1 MRRRRIPPRED
12 AVCHVSAGRDKLGLD
27 IHYINAFKGRG
38 IFTTVPF
45 QKGDFLLEYRG
56 KLITKEECERRH
68 RVYHDSLKVFMFE
81 FKFDGKLWC
90 VDASQEDG
98 SLGRLVNDNHIS
110 PSAKMKI
117 LNINGKPHLC
127 LFASRDISP
136 GEEIDYNYGDSD
148 WPWRCKT
155 ETSQIQKTVSCLK
168 PQPNNDLDLKHPE
181 PERDLDEEMP
191 QQGSEAMHSSSVQDF
206 EETETSQIQKT
217 VSCLKPQPNNDL
229 DLKHPEPE
237 RDLDEEMPQQGSE
250 AMHSSSVQDFE
261 ETETSQIQKTVS
273 CLKPQP
279 NNDLDLKHP
288 EPERDLDEE
297 MPQQGSEAM
306 HSSSVQDF
314 EETETSQIQK
324 TVSCLKPQPNSF
336 PNNDLDLKHPEP
348 ERFHNHR
355 LVCTTISSLDKCIQ
369 CVGPVSSLKWLGYKC
384 KVCLGVWHKSCLAK
398 LANQNCHQSTQKEEI
413 SEYSGED
420 GLPHSV
426 LDQISSDD
434 DGNHSI
440 SEEEYVPDSE
450 SYDEDSD
457 EDISLL
463 PSTSKGLL
471 CQNDISKAH
480 EQSDSMNLIHNLT
493 KDKPQDKSELCE
505 TESEKMTLS
514 KRNYCYFCGKPQ
526 AKISRHLKTHK
537 TAPDVVHAFSLPRDS
552 NERKSLLEKLRNKG
566 NFKHNA
572 AVLHG
577 GVGPLKV
584 KRRPKI
590 KAVEGKFAHC
600 FYCQGM
606 YVRKD
611 LWRHVRRC
619 PNKPKDDTDK
629 EPGRTKVLGLALTL
643 ESQCY
648 PQVSSGVWKV
658 LAVMK
663 QDEIASA
670 VRNDFTVIQFAQSLY
685 NKHGQDPTKYDYIRQ
700 KLREAGRLLLC
711 LRTEFSVHNM
721 EEAIKPA
728 NFQRVVQAVK
738 KVSGFD
744 EETLSYKTPSLAL
757 KLGHTLHKMSDIIHC
772 RALMTEDEAL
782 IKSTDAFK
790 KLYVSKWSEMVS
802 HRALNTLSEAKF
814 NKPSTLPFTED
825 VRILHHYLQKSAE
838 SAFCSLENEATAQ
851 NYAQLAQVTL
861 SQIIVFNRRRSG
873 EVSKMRLKS
882 FLERDKT
889 ALHTDV
895 AMGLSEMEQRLCN
908 YFCRIEIMGKRDRNV
923 PVLLTP
929 SMLDALS
936 LLVSRR
942 PDCGI
947 CATNIYL
954 FARPR
959 SMSHYRGMDSLRVH
973 AHQCGAKQP
982 EYLRST
988 QLRKHVATLS
998 QVLNLKNNELDQ
1010 VADFLGHDI
1019 RVHREFYRLPVPT
1032 TQLAKISKLLL
1043 TLEKGHLSQIQGK
1056 SLDEIKIEDEIAL
1069 SDAETKDSESESDDD
1084 DTALTMSACG
1094 TSEPVHA
1101 VADST
1106 NTAQLQDTVDCADEG
1121 PLTMPAAS
1129 ETAAPSEEKN
1139 AAQSHNSRRAPK
1151 NMWSKAEVAAVM
1163 RHFKDHINEGK
1174 LATKN
1179 ECSHCK
1185 LVEDPVLAGRTVQN
1199 IRDFVRNRGLTAKR
1213 QKKMN

>member
-1 MRRRRIPPRED
+1 
-12 AVCHVSAGRDKLGLD
+12 
-27 IHYINAFKGRG
+27 
-38 IFTTVPF
+38 
-45 QKGDFLLEYRG
+45 
-56 KLITKEECERRH
+56 
-68 RVYHDSLKVFMFE
+68 
-81 FKFDGKLWC
+81 
-90 VDASQEDG
+90 
-98 SLGRLVNDNHIS
+98 
-110 PSAKMKI
+110 
-117 LNINGKPHLC
+117 
-127 LFASRDISP
+127 
-136 GEEIDYNYGDSD
+136 
-148 WPWRCKT
+148 
-155 ETSQIQKTVSCLK
+155 
-168 PQPNNDLDLKHPE
+168 
-181 PERDLDEEMP
+181 
-191 QQGSEAMHSSSVQDF
+191 
-206 EETETSQIQKT
+206 
-217 VSCLKPQPNNDL
+217 
-229 DLKHPEPE
+229 
-237 RDLDEEMPQQGSE
+237 
-250 AMHSSSVQDFE
+250 
-261 ETETSQIQKTVS
+261 
-273 CLKPQP
+273 
-279 NNDLDLKHP
+279 
-288 EPERDLDEE
+288 
-297 MPQQGSEAM
+297 
-306 HSSSVQDF
+306 
-314 EETETSQIQK
+314 
-324 TVSCLKPQPNSF
+324 
-336 PNNDLDLKHPEP
+336 
-348 ERFHNHR
+348 
-355 LVCTTISSLDKCIQ
+355 
-369 CVGPVSSLKWLGYKC
+369 
-384 KVCLGVWHKSCLAK
+384 
-398 LANQNCHQSTQKEEI
+398 
-413 SEYSGED
+413 
-420 GLPHSV
+420 
-426 LDQISSDD
+426 
-434 DGNHSI
+434 
-440 SEEEYVPDSE
+440 
-450 SYDEDSD
+450 
-457 EDISLL
+457 
-463 PSTSKGLL
+463 
-471 CQNDISKAH
+471 
-480 EQSDSMNLIHNLT
+480 
-493 KDKPQDKSELCE
+493 
-505 TESEKMTLS
+505 
-514 KRNYCYFCGKPQ
+514 
-526 AKISRHLKTHK
+526 
-537 TAPDVVHAFSLPRDS
+537 
-552 NERKSLLEKLRNKG
+552 
-566 NFKHNA
+566 
-572 AVLHG
+572 
-577 GVGPLKV
+577 
-584 KRRPKI
+584 
-590 KAVEGKFAHC
+590 
-600 FYCQGM
+600 
-606 YVRKD
+606 
-611 LWRHVRRC
+611 
-619 PNKPKDDTDK
+619 
-629 EPGRTKVLGLALTL
+629 
-643 ESQCY
+643 
-648 PQVSSGVWKV
+648 
-658 LAVMK
+658 
-663 QDEIASA
+663 
-670 VRNDFTVIQFAQSLY
+670 
-685 NKHGQDPTKYDYIRQ
+685 
-700 KLREAGRLLLC
+700 
-711 LRTEFSVHNM
+711 M

-973 AHQCGAKQP
+973 AHQCGAKHP

-1056 SLDEIKIEDEIAL
+1056 SLDEIEIEDEIAL

-1094 TSEPVHA
+1094 TSEAVHA

-1106 NTAQLQDTVDCADEG
+1106 NTAQLQDTVDYADEE
-1121 PLTMPAAS
+1121 PLIMPAAS
-1129 ETAAPSEEKN
+1129 ETAAPSEDKN

>member
-1 MRRRRIPPRED
+1 
-12 AVCHVSAGRDKLGLD
+12 
-27 IHYINAFKGRG
+27 
-38 IFTTVPF
+38 
-45 QKGDFLLEYRG
+45 
-56 KLITKEECERRH
+56 
-68 RVYHDSLKVFMFE
+68 
-81 FKFDGKLWC
+81 
-90 VDASQEDG
+90 
-98 SLGRLVNDNHIS
+98 
-110 PSAKMKI
+110 
-117 LNINGKPHLC
+117 
-127 LFASRDISP
+127 
-136 GEEIDYNYGDSD
+136 
-148 WPWRCKT
+148 
-155 ETSQIQKTVSCLK
+155 
-168 PQPNNDLDLKHPE
+168 
-181 PERDLDEEMP
+181 
-191 QQGSEAMHSSSVQDF
+191 
-206 EETETSQIQKT
+206 
-217 VSCLKPQPNNDL
+217 
-229 DLKHPEPE
+229 
-237 RDLDEEMPQQGSE
+237 
-250 AMHSSSVQDFE
+250 
-261 ETETSQIQKTVS
+261 
-273 CLKPQP
+273 
-279 NNDLDLKHP
+279 
-288 EPERDLDEE
+288 
-297 MPQQGSEAM
+297 
-306 HSSSVQDF
+306 
-314 EETETSQIQK
+314 
-324 TVSCLKPQPNSF
+324 
-336 PNNDLDLKHPEP
+336 
-348 ERFHNHR
+348 
-355 LVCTTISSLDKCIQ
+355 
-369 CVGPVSSLKWLGYKC
+369 
-384 KVCLGVWHKSCLAK
+384 
-398 LANQNCHQSTQKEEI
+398 
-413 SEYSGED
+413 
-420 GLPHSV
+420 
-426 LDQISSDD
+426 
-434 DGNHSI
+434 
-440 SEEEYVPDSE
+440 
-450 SYDEDSD
+450 
-457 EDISLL
+457 
-463 PSTSKGLL
+463 
-471 CQNDISKAH
+471 
-480 EQSDSMNLIHNLT
+480 
-493 KDKPQDKSELCE
+493 
-505 TESEKMTLS
+505 MTLS

-685 NKHGQDPTKYDYIRQ
+685 NKHGQDPPKYDYIRQ

-895 AMGLSEMEQRLCN
+895 TMGLSEMEQRLCN

-973 AHQCGAKQP
+973 AYQCGAKHP

-1019 RVHREFYRLPVPT
+1019 RVHCEFCRLPVPT

-1043 TLEKGHLSQIQGK
+1043 TLEKGHLSQIQGN
-1056 SLDEIKIEDEIAL
+1056 SLDEIEIKDEIAL

-1106 NTAQLQDTVDCADEG
+1106 NTAQLQDTVDCDEE
-1121 PLTMPAAS
+1121 PLIMPAAS
-1129 ETAAPSEEKN
+1129 ETAAPSEDKN

-1151 NMWSKAEVAAVM
+1151 NMWSKDEVAAVM

>member
-1 MRRRRIPPRED
+1 MDNRQSVRNNRSANAASDDLVYIERAEESLKFKGAVRRQFPVLLSSEFFSVPTETFKPHHRAPFFPHH
-12 AVCHVSAGRDKLGLD
+12 HVSVR
-27 IHYINAFKGRG
+27 
-38 IFTTVPF
+38 
-45 QKGDFLLEYRG
+45 FLW
-56 KLITKEECERRH
+56 
-68 RVYHDSLKVFMFE
+68 SLVA
-81 FKFDGKLWC
+81 C
-90 VDASQEDG
+90 ST
-98 SLGRLVNDNHIS
+98 
-110 PSAKMKI
+110 
-117 LNINGKPHLC
+117 
-127 LFASRDISP
+127 
-136 GEEIDYNYGDSD
+136 Y
-148 WPWRCKT
+148 KT

-168 PQPNNDLDLKHPE
+168 PQPNCIPNNDLDLKHPE
-181 PERDLDEEMP
+181 PERDHDEEMP
-191 QQGSEAMHSSSVQDF
+191 QQGSEAMHSSSAQDS

-217 VSCLKPQPNNDL
+217 VSCLKPQPNC
-229 DLKHPEPE
+229 
-237 RDLDEEMPQQGSE
+237 
-250 AMHSSSVQDFE
+250 
-261 ETETSQIQKTVS
+261 I
-273 CLKPQP
+273 P

-288 EPERDLDEE
+288 EPERC
-297 MPQQGSEAM
+297 
-306 HSSSVQDF
+306 HS
-314 EETETSQIQK
+314 
-324 TVSCLKPQPNSF
+324 
-336 PNNDLDLKHPEP
+336 
-348 ERFHNHR
+348 HR

-398 LANQNCHQSTQKEEI
+398 LSNQNCHQSTQKEEI

-471 CQNDISKAH
+471 CQDDISKAH
-480 EQSDSMNLIHNLT
+480 EQSDSTNLIHNLT
-493 KDKPQDKSELCE
+493 KDKPEDKSELCE

-711 LRTEFSVHNM
+711 LRTEFSVHNI

-728 NFQRVVQAVK
+728 NFQRVVQA
-738 KVSGFD
+738 
-744 EETLSYKTPSLAL
+744 
-757 KLGHTLHKMSDIIHC
+757 
-772 RALMTEDEAL
+772 R
-782 IKSTDAFK
+782 
-790 KLYVSKWSEMVS
+790 
-802 HRALNTLSEAKF
+802 
-814 NKPSTLPFTED
+814 
-825 VRILHHYLQKSAE
+825 
-838 SAFCSLENEATAQ
+838 
-851 NYAQLAQVTL
+851 
-861 SQIIVFNRRRSG
+861 
-873 EVSKMRLKS
+873 
-882 FLERDKT
+882 
-889 ALHTDV
+889 
-895 AMGLSEMEQRLCN
+895 ME
-908 YFCRIEIMGKRDRNV
+908 
-923 PVLLTP
+923 P
-929 SMLDALS
+929 
-936 LLVSRR
+936 
-942 PDCGI
+942 
-947 CATNIYL
+947 
-954 FARPR
+954 
-959 SMSHYRGMDSLRVH
+959 
-973 AHQCGAKQP
+973 
-982 EYLRST
+982 
-988 QLRKHVATLS
+988 
-998 QVLNLKNNELDQ
+998 
-1010 VADFLGHDI
+1010 
-1019 RVHREFYRLPVPT
+1019 
-1032 TQLAKISKLLL
+1032 
-1043 TLEKGHLSQIQGK
+1043 
-1056 SLDEIKIEDEIAL
+1056 
-1069 SDAETKDSESESDDD
+1069 
-1084 DTALTMSACG
+1084 
-1094 TSEPVHA
+1094 
-1101 VADST
+1101 
-1106 NTAQLQDTVDCADEG
+1106 
-1121 PLTMPAAS
+1121 
-1129 ETAAPSEEKN
+1129 
-1139 AAQSHNSRRAPK
+1139 
-1151 NMWSKAEVAAVM
+1151 
-1163 RHFKDHINEGK
+1163 
-1174 LATKN
+1174 
-1179 ECSHCK
+1179 
-1185 LVEDPVLAGRTVQN
+1185 
-1199 IRDFVRNRGLTAKR
+1199 
-1213 QKKMN
+1213 

>member
-1 MRRRRIPPRED
+1 
-12 AVCHVSAGRDKLGLD
+12 
-27 IHYINAFKGRG
+27 
-38 IFTTVPF
+38 
-45 QKGDFLLEYRG
+45 
-56 KLITKEECERRH
+56 
-68 RVYHDSLKVFMFE
+68 
-81 FKFDGKLWC
+81 
-90 VDASQEDG
+90 
-98 SLGRLVNDNHIS
+98 
-110 PSAKMKI
+110 
-117 LNINGKPHLC
+117 
-127 LFASRDISP
+127 
-136 GEEIDYNYGDSD
+136 
-148 WPWRCKT
+148 
-155 ETSQIQKTVSCLK
+155 
-168 PQPNNDLDLKHPE
+168 
-181 PERDLDEEMP
+181 
-191 QQGSEAMHSSSVQDF
+191 
-206 EETETSQIQKT
+206 
-217 VSCLKPQPNNDL
+217 
-229 DLKHPEPE
+229 
-237 RDLDEEMPQQGSE
+237 MPQQGSE

-348 ERFHNHR
+348 ERFQNHR

-1106 NTAQLQDTVDCADEG
+1106 NTAQLQDTVDCDEG

>member
-56 KLITKEECERRH
+56 KLITKDECERRH

-168 PQPNNDLDLKHPE
+168 PQPNCIPNNDLDLKHPE
-181 PERDLDEEMP
+181 PERDHDEEMP
-191 QQGSEAMHSSSVQDF
+191 QQGSEAMHSSSAQDS
-206 EETETSQIQKT
+206 EETETSQIQKL
-217 VSCLKPQPNNDL
+217 VSCLKPQPNCIPNNDL

-237 RDLDEEMPQQGSE
+237 RC
-250 AMHSSSVQDFE
+250 HS
-261 ETETSQIQKTVS
+261 
-273 CLKPQP
+273 
-279 NNDLDLKHP
+279 
-288 EPERDLDEE
+288 
-297 MPQQGSEAM
+297 
-306 HSSSVQDF
+306 
-314 EETETSQIQK
+314 
-324 TVSCLKPQPNSF
+324 
-336 PNNDLDLKHPEP
+336 
-348 ERFHNHR
+348 HR

-398 LANQNCHQSTQKEEI
+398 LSNQNCHQSTQKEEI

-471 CQNDISKAH
+471 CQDDISKAH
-480 EQSDSMNLIHNLT
+480 EQSDSTNLIHNLT
-493 KDKPQDKSELCE
+493 KDKPEDKSELCE

-566 NFKHNA
+566 HFKHNA

-611 LWRHVRRC
+611 LWRHVHRC

-711 LRTEFSVHNM
+711 LRTEFSVHNI

-895 AMGLSEMEQRLCN
+895 SMGLSEMEQRLCN

-973 AHQCGAKQP
+973 AHQCGAKHP

-1043 TLEKGHLSQIQGK
+1043 ILEKGHLSQIQGK
-1056 SLDEIKIEDEIAL
+1056 SLDEIEIEDEIAL

-1106 NTAQLQDTVDCADEG
+1106 NTAQLQDTVDCADEE
-1121 PLTMPAAS
+1121 PLIMPAAS
-1129 ETAAPSEEKN
+1129 ETAAPSEDKN

-1163 RHFKDHINEGK
+1163 RHFKDHINKGK

-1185 LVEDPVLAGRTVQN
+1185 LVEDPMLAGRTVQN

>member
-1 MRRRRIPPRED
+1 MSTAIRRRIKNTKPIVQENMRRRRIPPRED

-148 WPWRCKT
+148 WLWRCK
-155 ETSQIQKTVSCLK
+155 
-168 PQPNNDLDLKHPE
+168 
-181 PERDLDEEMP
+181 
-191 QQGSEAMHSSSVQDF
+191 
-206 EETETSQIQKT
+206 
-217 VSCLKPQPNNDL
+217 
-229 DLKHPEPE
+229 
-237 RDLDEEMPQQGSE
+237 
-250 AMHSSSVQDFE
+250 
-261 ETETSQIQKTVS
+261 
-273 CLKPQP
+273 
-279 NNDLDLKHP
+279 
-288 EPERDLDEE
+288 
-297 MPQQGSEAM
+297 
-306 HSSSVQDF
+306 
-314 EETETSQIQK
+314 TETSQIQK

-348 ERFHNHR
+348 ERCHNHR

-369 CVGPVSSLKWLGYKC
+369 CVGPVSSLKWLGFKC

-471 CQNDISKAH
+471 CQDDISKAH
-480 EQSDSMNLIHNLT
+480 EQSDSTNLIHNLT

-1043 TLEKGHLSQIQGK
+1043 TLEKGQLSQIQGK

-1084 DTALTMSACG
+1084 DTALTMLACG

-1106 NTAQLQDTVDCADEG
+1106 NTAQLQDTVDCDEG

-1163 RHFKDHINEGK
+1163 RHFKDHINKGK